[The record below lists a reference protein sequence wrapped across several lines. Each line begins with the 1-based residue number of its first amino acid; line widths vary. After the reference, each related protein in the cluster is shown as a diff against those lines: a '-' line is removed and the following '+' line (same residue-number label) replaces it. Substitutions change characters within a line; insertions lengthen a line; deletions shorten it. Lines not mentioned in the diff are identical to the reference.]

1 MSRPSSRGYG
11 TKMSMGGTGIQSTG
25 RNVGTAQR
33 LTTGQRRQVNFG
45 GIGME
50 HDVQVSNRP
59 VTGKIGGMMGM
70 RVKTAGPQRQ
80 VQDNT
85 YWLGV
90 LRAKCDEI
98 KQETDKHKQSIEQH
112 NKDSTTY
119 ATLERKYESYIKEV
133 RSLEGQL
140 ADYNLAMDKTRAG
153 TNPNEILQF
162 QMALR
167 NKNSEHR
174 RDVDDVFEAKN
185 EKHQLIHKCEN
196 EIASIHQAAEQ
207 KIQKLDPHR
216 QQHYKNMMEKNKNVS
231 NQVNGMQNE
240 LEQMNKQILYLEQQL
255 QEDRYR
261 EEHHRLTKMRE
272 RLTEERQTLIE
283 EEEASHLDPATARE
297 KLLGKVKQTNA
308 KIATLD
314 EHLKALTGEN
324 KTLRSTKA
332 DLEQEMEAKNNGEN
346 TQKKYETLFQ
356 RDQDM
361 TQYIDKFP
369 ATKQKELD
377 MIKKHQVT
385 IRELLQHMSKD
396 LARQGNLPSQ
406 EKVNVMKDD
415 LTFKERQL
423 EASKTTQER
432 LEAELTKR
440 QRELEKID
448 NLDKKIELE
457 LGSLQK
463 KMVSMKDQMETFK
476 DVQALRDAAENTR
489 NYLLAEKNK
498 YAKRRDSMKR
508 QTNAVSKE
516 LEKTK
521 SAMKNSSKFRALKGV
536 DDKMRHY
543 EQNIF
548 QLKEFIE
555 TKGRETDFRALRDDC
570 GRLLDELNAIVIAD
584 ADKALSTRTQISGY

>member
-1 MSRPSSRGYG
+1 
-11 TKMSMGGTGIQSTG
+11 
-25 RNVGTAQR
+25 
-33 LTTGQRRQVNFG
+33 
-45 GIGME
+45 ME

-133 RSLEGQL
+133 RGLEGQL
-140 ADYNLAMDKTRAG
+140 ADYNLSMDKTRAG

-167 NKNSEHR
+167 SKNSDHR

-196 EIASIHQAAEQ
+196 EIANIHEMAEQ

-231 NQVNGMQNE
+231 NQVNGMQND
-240 LEQMNKQILYLEQQL
+240 LEQMNKQIMYLENQL
-255 QEDRYR
+255 QEDRHR

-272 RLTEERQTLIE
+272 RLAEERQSLVE

-308 KIATLD
+308 KISKLD
-314 EHLKALTGEN
+314 EHLKALTAEN
-324 KTLRSTKA
+324 KNLRSTFS

-369 ATKQKELD
+369 GTKQKELD

-385 IRELLQHMSKD
+385 IRELLTHMSKD
-396 LARQGNLPSQ
+396 LSRQGNLPSH
-406 EKVNVMKDD
+406 EKVNDMKDD

-463 KMVSMKDQMETFK
+463 KMVSMKEQMEIFK
-476 DVQALRDAAENTR
+476 DVQGLRDAADDTR
-489 NYLLAEKNK
+489 DHLVKEKNK

-508 QTNAVSKE
+508 QTNAVSKQ
-516 LEKTK
+516 LERTK
-521 SAMKNSSKFRALKGV
+521 SSLKDSSKFRSLKGL
-536 DDKMRHY
+536 DDKMIHY

-555 TKGRETDFRALRDDC
+555 TKGRETNYNESRAEC
-570 GRLLDELNAIVIAD
+570 GRLMDELNTLVIAN